1 MLLPLTSGETSSF
14 LPEKSKL
21 SCALTTAKLR
31 IRATVMVFNI
41 FIGIKFYISLLRLEA
56 LQYYIDFLNLQRKN

>member
-21 SCALTTAKLR
+21 SCAFTTAKLR
-31 IRATVMVFNI
+31 INAVVMA
-41 FIGIKFYISLLRLEA
+41 LL
-56 LQYYIDFLNLQRKN
+56 FS